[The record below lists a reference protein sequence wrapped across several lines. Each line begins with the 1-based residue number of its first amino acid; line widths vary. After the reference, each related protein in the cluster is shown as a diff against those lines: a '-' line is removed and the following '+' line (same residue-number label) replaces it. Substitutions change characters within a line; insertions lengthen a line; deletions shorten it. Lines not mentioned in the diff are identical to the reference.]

1 MPWPRKGKSQN
12 NKHLKWAI
20 LPARVQ
26 KPSLTLFLFLWGQD
40 AETEQCFPHFHKLQ
54 QTAFPESQY
63 VFVLMLSSHRYW
75 TQSISPVL
83 QSFTARLQVSPSR
96 QKVKSS
102 FLHQRNSL
110 MQGHCSRG
118 QQLWPL
124 ASPPG
129 DTRETSILYPLWG
142 KWTKK
147 NDHLNANRTSL
158 FLLLPNL
165 LIMQNYYDEM
175 SIMSNYLWIEIMICD
190 ALRRKSIT
198 VLCEYQ
204 QGCSEGEKMSNDL
217 PLSDQLGA
225 N

>member
-40 AETEQCFPHFHKLQ
+40 AETEQFFPHFHKLR

-75 TQSISPVL
+75 THCLSPVL
-83 QSFTARLQVSPSR
+83 QVIHSTAASFSFVSK
-96 QKVKSS
+96 KVKSLL
-102 FLHQRNSL
+102 LHQRNSL

-124 ASPPG
+124 ALPPG
-129 DTRETSILYPLWG
+129 DTRETSILCPLWG

-147 NDHLNANRTSL
+147 KKHLKANRTSL

-165 LIMQNYYDEM
+165 LIMLNYYDEM
-175 SIMSNYLWIEIMICD
+175 SIMSNYLLI
-190 ALRRKSIT
+190 
-198 VLCEYQ
+198 
-204 QGCSEGEKMSNDL
+204 
-217 PLSDQLGA
+217 
-225 N
+225 